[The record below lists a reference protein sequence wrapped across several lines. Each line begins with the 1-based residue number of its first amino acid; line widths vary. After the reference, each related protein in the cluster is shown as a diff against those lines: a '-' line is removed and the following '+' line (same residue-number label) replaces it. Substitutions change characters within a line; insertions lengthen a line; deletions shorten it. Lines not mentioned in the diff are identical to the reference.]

1 MMRTAII
8 GGSGVYDLNIL
19 VDPKERVIDTEY
31 GAAKVKIGLY
41 EDMEIV
47 FLSRHGE
54 GHTLPP
60 HKINYRANIAALKN
74 LGVERIIGTTAV
86 GSINADFKPGD
97 FVLLDQFI
105 DFTKNRI
112 HTFYDG
118 AAVHVDMTNP
128 YCPEIRKSVID
139 AAKALKIDLHE
150 KGMYVCTEG
159 PRFETGA
166 EIQMFALLGGDV
178 VGMTNIP
185 ECVLAREVEICYSAI
200 ALVTNQAAGISGG
213 ELSHSQMIDE
223 MKSKQ
228 EGVKALIMNAAT
240 LIPGGRKCLCKD
252 ALRGAHIGEL
262 LTK

>member
-8 GGSGVYDLNIL
+8 GGSGVYDLDIL
-19 VDPKERVIDTEY
+19 TDPKEEVIDTRY

-41 EDMEIV
+41 GDMEIV
-47 FLSRHGE
+47 FLSRHGK
-54 GHTLPP
+54 GHALPP

-112 HTFYDG
+112 HTFYDD

-128 YCPEIRKSVID
+128 YCPEIRESVIN
-139 AAKALKIDLHE
+139 AAKTLKIDLHE
-150 KGMYVCTEG
+150 KGTYVCVEG
-159 PRFETGA
+159 PRFETSA
-166 EIQMFALLGGDV
+166 EIRMFALLGGDV

-185 ECVLAREVEICYSAI
+185 ECVLAREVEICYNTI
-200 ALVTNQAAGISGG
+200 ALVTNQAAGISSGK
-213 ELSHSQMIDE
+213 LSHSQMIDE

-228 EGVKALIMNAAT
+228 EELKALIMKSAT
-240 LIPGGRKCLCKD
+240 LVPEGRKCLCKD
-252 ALRGAHIGEL
+252 VLKGADIGEL